1 MWWILQI
8 GAILIISALHMF
20 NRWCGIHPQSM
31 PFVSQWF
38 INIGGQGMAAP
49 MFMKS
54 YALAP
59 TFFQPWFLGTSA
71 IAILGFV
78 GSLIF
83 FGEAVSILKIL
94 GAVLGLLGAVLL
106 IL

>member
-1 MWWILQI
+1 
-8 GAILIISALHMF
+8 
-20 NRWCGIHPQSM
+20 
-31 PFVSQWF
+31 
-38 INIGGQGMAAP
+38 MAAP
-49 MFMKS
+49 MFIKS

-59 TFFQPWFLGTSA
+59 TIFQPWFLGTAA

-83 FGEAVSILKIL
+83 FGEALTIVKIL
-94 GAVLGLLGAVLL
+94 GAALALAGAVLL